1 MSLPR
6 FPVMQGIECCI
17 DGECWTDSEADA
29 FRIGYRLDVVGAVS
43 AIR

>member
-1 MSLPR
+1 MA
-6 FPVMQGIECCI
+6 EY
-17 DGECWTDSEADA
+17 WTDSEAEA